1 MNIPDVSSLRIHDPG
16 PNGFT
21 PRTTNGVDD
30 INWKEDRY
38 VEKLKNYTRSIPYEV
53 EPVERMQQMLDF
65 ILLRLTQCLEAKD
78 YDPGLQQWDSM
89 LV

>member
-1 MNIPDVSSLRIHDPG
+1 MSLPDVASLKIHDPG
-16 PNGFT
+16 PSGTT
-21 PRTTNGVDD
+21 PRAPNGIDGIGEYD
-30 INWKEDRY
+30 DRY
-38 VEKLKNYTRSIPYEV
+38 MVKLKNYCNSLPYSV
-53 EPVERMQQMLDF
+53 EPNEKMQQMLDF

>member
-1 MNIPDVSSLRIHDPG
+1 MNLPDVASLKIHDPG
-16 PNGFT
+16 PNGMSPQPPT
-21 PRTTNGVDD
+21 GADGID
-30 INWKEDRY
+30 EHDDRY
-38 VEKLKNYTRSIPYEV
+38 MAKLKNYCKSLPYSV
-53 EPVERMQQMLDF
+53 EPNEKMQQMLDF

>member
-1 MNIPDVSSLRIHDPG
+1 MNGI
-16 PNGFT
+16 NGS
-21 PRTTNGVDD
+21 DEYD
-30 INWKEDRY
+30 DRY
-38 VEKLKNYTRSIPYEV
+38 MDKLKNYCKSLPYAV
-53 EPVERMQQMLDF
+53 ESNEKMQEMLDF